1 MALEAGGWAP
11 GCRLTKGGGGAS
23 ERDLPW
29 AGVRRGAHW
38 APGPQVEASAPPG
51 QDRWLRDYCASG
63 LYILTL
69 LVEGYGFSEET
80 WGGIEFRQQVT
91 AGGLGGWGR
100 VGLQGRSPAALT

>member
-1 MALEAGGWAP
+1 M
-11 GCRLTKGGGGAS
+11 
-23 ERDLPW
+23 
-29 AGVRRGAHW
+29 
-38 APGPQVEASAPPG
+38 EASAPPG

-100 VGLQGRSPAALT
+100 VGLQDRSPAPRSISVLSCFRNDLFTPSFFLLSEIIPHGRVNPN